1 MYKGKACKRSPTK
14 PAPFQSKIKQQKIN
28 ENNNS
33 YQQPTGSWNTT
44 KRWEEVHALVGL
56 IL

>member
-1 MYKGKACKRSPTK
+1 MYKVKACNSP
-14 PAPFQSKIKQQKIN
+14 PSHPIPFQRKRKQQKIN
-28 ENNNS
+28 EDNNS